1 MSINQNQDKFTEII
15 DITLYKYNSIDLKL
29 WGIINRD
36 SKTRKTGE
44 NSVLVSK
51 DRMLS
56 YLNNE
61 FSRDVNRFHSVS
73 DTNIHKEATSI
84 YFIWQIFQTM
94 PNLRYVR
101 VNLNLNSSY
110 NRIVSV
116 DQVKTIKYDIKVLRG
131 SIRTFDMFIPNE
143 LHLANRVL
151 VKSGLLNQSET
162 FKVFRLKDFLNALD
176 LYQHENNTVETLGVT
191 NAFINSLEHHESD
204 NPEMLLIT
212 DWDSDI

>member
-61 FSRDVNRFHSVS
+61 FNRDVNRFHSVS

>member
-51 DRMLS
+51 DRMMS

-61 FSRDVNRFHSVS
+61 FKRDVNRFHSVS

>member
-51 DRMLS
+51 DRMMS

>member
-1 MSINQNQDKFTEII
+1 MSTNQNQDKFTEII

-29 WGIINRD
+29 WGIVNRD
-36 SKTRKTGE
+36 SKARKTGE
-44 NSVLVSK
+44 LSYLVSK
-51 DRMLS
+51 DRMLA
-56 YLNNE
+56 YLQTD
-61 FSRDVNRFHSVS
+61 FKKDVDRFHAVS
-73 DTNIHKEATSI
+73 DTNIHKEATSV

-94 PNLRYVR
+94 PNLKYVR

-151 VKSGLLNQSET
+151 VKSGLLNRNET
-162 FKVFRLKDFLNALD
+162 FKVFKLRDFLSSLD
-176 LYQHENNTVETLGVT
+176 LYQSENNTVETLGVT
-191 NAFINSLEHHESD
+191 NAFINSLEAHESD

>member
-1 MSINQNQDKFTEII
+1 MSINQNQDNFTEII

-51 DRMLS
+51 DRMMS

-61 FSRDVNRFHSVS
+61 FSRDVTRFHSVS

>member
-131 SIRTFDMFIPNE
+131 SIRTFDVFIPNE

-151 VKSGLLNQSET
+151 VRSGLLNQSET

>member
-1 MSINQNQDKFTEII
+1 MA
-15 DITLYKYNSIDLKL
+15 DISNY
-29 WGIINRD
+29 
-36 SKTRKTGE
+36 
-44 NSVLVSK
+44 
-51 DRMLS
+51 
-56 YLNNE
+56 
-61 FSRDVNRFHSVS
+61 
-73 DTNIHKEATSI
+73 A
-84 YFIWQIFQTM
+84 
-94 PNLRYVR
+94 NLRYVR

>member
-51 DRMLS
+51 DRMMS
-56 YLNNE
+56 YLNHE
-61 FSRDVNRFHSVS
+61 FKRDVNRFHSVS

>member
-151 VKSGLLNQSET
+151 VRSGLLNQSET

>member
-51 DRMLS
+51 DRMMS
-56 YLNNE
+56 YLNSE
-61 FSRDVNRFHSVS
+61 FKRDVNRFHSVS